1 MPSLKGCVFVWKK
14 SLLERDKK
22 RKRSNLS
29 PVSIETP
36 RRRPIL
42 VGEEMVSVSTWITME
57 TASLRTVSMTKKK
70 LLHM

>member
-29 PVSIETP
+29 PVSIEIP
-36 RRRPIL
+36 KRSLIL

-57 TASLRTVSMTKKK
+57 TASLRTASMIKKRP
-70 LLHM
+70 LHM

>member
-36 RRRPIL
+36 KRNPIL
-42 VGEEMVSVSTWITME
+42 VGEEMVSASTWITMG
-57 TASLRTVSMTKKK
+57 TASLRTVSMIKKR

>member
-29 PVSIETP
+29 PVSIETLK
-36 RRRPIL
+36 RSLIL

-57 TASLRTVSMTKKK
+57 TAFLRTVSMIKKR